1 MMTAVYIAIV
11 VVMTAIGSL
20 GAISFKRTTM
30 LSERFIGYFKIKWLY
45 IGVAL
50 YVTASLFNFY
60 MLTKID
66 YSVMLPLT
74 SVTYIWTAIFSKVFY
89 KEVINWQKIV
99 AIGLIIAGAILI
111 ATA

>member
-1 MMTAVYIAIV
+1 MIIALYIAIV

-30 LSERFIGYFKIKWLY
+30 LSDKVLGYLKVKWLY
-45 IGVAL
+45 IGVLL
-50 YVTASLFNFY
+50 YVTASIFNFY

-89 KEVINWQKIV
+89 KEIINWQKIV

>member
-1 MMTAVYIAIV
+1 MLALHIAIV
-11 VVMTAIGSL
+11 VFMTAIGSL

-30 LSERFIGYFKIKWLY
+30 AANKFIKYFKTKWLY
-45 IGVAL
+45 IGIAL

-60 MLTKID
+60 MLTKIP

-74 SVTYIWTAIFSKVFY
+74 SVTYIWTVIFSKVFY
-89 KEVINWQKIV
+89 KEIINWQKIV